1 MSYRGH
7 IEDGVVVLDEDVQL
21 PNGTAVN
28 VEPVMPVLTE
38 PVEDDIP
45 TLYDR
50 LKPFVGAVQGL
61 PPDLAKNHDHYLHG
75 TAKLS

>member
-7 IEDGVVVLDEDVQL
+7 IEDGVVVLDDDVQL

-28 VEPVMPVLTE
+28 VEPVIPVLTE
-38 PVEDDIP
+38 PVEDEIP

-75 TAKLS
+75 AAKLS

>member
-7 IEDGVVVLDEDVQL
+7 IEDGVVVLDDDVQL

-38 PVEDDIP
+38 PVEDEIP

-75 TAKLS
+75 AAKLS